1 MLLLLKNFKIISKLD
16 RKTPFMFGKMEIVE
30 ITIPNRK
37 VRNLM
42 LHHNSQPEKGEEH
55 FSALFSTLKVGHF
68 LRQAGIRKS
77 FGLPA
82 LTVFQLIFT
91 LIFQQR
97 SWSRLLESNRSSLP
111 GKDVVYR
118 FLNHPG
124 FAWRRF
130 FHSFSLKI
138 IEHFESLT
146 SPSRVRAFIVD
157 DSVLKRNRCKK
168 AELLARVHDHTTG
181 RFVRGY
187 NMLTL
192 GWSDGFSFAPIDFV
206 MLSSAKIANRFCE
219 MKASLSKRTQGY
231 KRRLEAFSRKP
242 DAVVAMLDR
251 AIQAGFSADFVLMDS
266 WFTQAPLL
274 RSLMAKGLHVI
285 GMVKELKQRYRV
297 GDKRMTLKE
306 LHAKLPR
313 SSKTEIL
320 GSLLTRTDCGL
331 PIKLVFVQN
340 RNCRREWLAILST
353 DIELADAEVVRIYG
367 IRWSIETFFKF
378 TKSYLKLGTE
388 FQGRSFDMLISHTTI
403 VFTRYLVMEWERRE
417 HQDQRSL
424 GGLFFLFSDEVRDLD
439 LKAALQQIVSFFIE
453 LSQTKTKKEKLT
465 ILSQVQQWISGL
477 PSYIKALVPNLSCET

>member
-1 MLLLLKNFKIISKLD
+1 
-16 RKTPFMFGKMEIVE
+16 
-30 ITIPNRK
+30 
-37 VRNLM
+37 M
-42 LHHNSQPEKGEEH
+42 LHHNSLSEKCEER
-55 FSALFSTLKVGHF
+55 FSTMFSTLRIGHL

-82 LTVFQLIFT
+82 LSVFQLIFT

-97 SWSRLLESNRSSLP
+97 SWSRLLESSRSTLP

-130 FHSFSLKI
+130 FQTLSLNVI
-138 IEHFESLT
+138 QRFESLT
-146 SPSRVRAFIVD
+146 STTRVRVFIVD

-206 MLSSAKIANRFCE
+206 MLSSAKLANRFCE
-219 MKASLSKRTQGY
+219 MKEQLSKRTQGY

-242 DAVVAMLDR
+242 DAVMALLDR
-251 AIQAGFSADFVLMDS
+251 AIKAGFAADFILMDS

-274 RSLMAKGLHVI
+274 RALMSKGLHVI
-285 GMVKELKQRYRV
+285 GMIKDMKQRYRV

-306 LHAKLPR
+306 LHAALPR
-313 SSKTEIL
+313 SSKLEVL
-320 GSLLTRTDCGL
+320 GSIIARTDCGL

-353 DIELADAEVVRIYG
+353 DIELTDTEVVRIYG
-367 IRWSIETFFKF
+367 MRWSIETFFKF

-403 VFTRYLVMEWERRE
+403 VFTRYLLMEWERRE

-424 GGLFFLFSDEVRDLD
+424 GGLFFLFSDEVRNLD
-439 LKAALQQIVSFFIE
+439 LKTALQQIVSFFLE
-453 LSQTKTKKEKLT
+453 LSQTKTKREKSAVF
-465 ILSQVQQWISGL
+465 SQVHQWISGL
-477 PSYIKALVPNLSCET
+477 PSYIKALVPNLCCET

>member
-1 MLLLLKNFKIISKLD
+1 
-16 RKTPFMFGKMEIVE
+16 
-30 ITIPNRK
+30 
-37 VRNLM
+37 M
-42 LHHNSQPEKGEEH
+42 LHHNSLSEKCEER
-55 FSALFSTLKVGHF
+55 FSTMFATLKLGTL

-82 LTVFQLIFT
+82 LAVFQLIFT
-91 LIFQQR
+91 LVFQQR
-97 SWSRLLESNRSSLP
+97 SWSRLLESNNRSSLP

-130 FHSFSLKI
+130 FQMLSLKI
-138 IEHFESLT
+138 VQHFESLT
-146 SPSRVRAFIVD
+146 SATRVRAFIVD

-206 MLSSAKIANRFCE
+206 MLSSAKLANRFCE
-219 MKASLSKRTQGY
+219 MKERLSRRTQGY
-231 KRRLEAFSRKP
+231 KRRMEAFSRKP
-242 DAVVAMLDR
+242 DAVVALLDR
-251 AIQAGFSADFVLMDS
+251 ALQLGFTADFVLMDS

-274 RSLMAKGLHVI
+274 RILMSKGLHVI
-285 GMVKELKQRYRV
+285 GMIKDMKQRYRV
-297 GDKRMTLKE
+297 GDKRMSLKE
-306 LHAKLPR
+306 LHAGLPR
-313 SSKTEIL
+313 STKKEVL
-320 GSLLTRTDCGL
+320 GSIIVRTDCGL
-331 PIKLVFVQN
+331 PIKIVFVQN

-353 DIELADAEVVRIYG
+353 DIELADAEIVRIYG

-403 VFTRYLVMEWERRE
+403 VFTRYLLMEWERRKQ
-417 HQDQRSL
+417 QDQRSL
-424 GGLFFLFSDEVRDLD
+424 GGLFFLFSDEVRDLN
-439 LKAALQQIVSFFIE
+439 LKAALQQIYVFFLE
-453 LSQTKTKKEKLT
+453 LSQAKNKREKSAV
-465 ILSQVQQWISGL
+465 LSQVQQWISSL
-477 PSYIKALVPNLSCET
+477 PSYIKALMPKLSCET

>member
-1 MLLLLKNFKIISKLD
+1 
-16 RKTPFMFGKMEIVE
+16 
-30 ITIPNRK
+30 
-37 VRNLM
+37 M
-42 LHHNSQPEKGEEH
+42 LHHISLSEKCEER
-55 FSALFSTLKVGHF
+55 FSTMFATLKLGSL

-82 LTVFQLIFT
+82 LAVFQLIFT
-91 LIFQQR
+91 LVFQQR
-97 SWSRLLESNRSSLP
+97 SWSRLLESSHRSSLP

-130 FHSFSLKI
+130 FQMLSLKI
-138 IEHFESLT
+138 VQHFESLT
-146 SPSRVRAFIVD
+146 SATRVRAFIVD

-206 MLSSAKIANRFCE
+206 MLSSAKLANRFCE
-219 MKASLSKRTQGY
+219 MKERLSKRTQGY
-231 KRRLEAFSRKP
+231 KRRMEAFSRKP
-242 DAVVAMLDR
+242 DAVAALLDR
-251 AIQAGFSADFVLMDS
+251 ALQLGFAADFVLMDS

-285 GMVKELKQRYRV
+285 GMIKDMKQRYQV
-297 GDKRMTLKE
+297 GNKRMSLKE
-306 LHAKLPR
+306 LHAGLPR
-313 SSKTEIL
+313 FSKKELL
-320 GSLLTRTDCGL
+320 GSILVRTDCGL

-340 RNCRREWLAILST
+340 RNSRREWLAILST
-353 DIELADAEVVRIYG
+353 DVALTDAEIVRIYG
-367 IRWSIETFFKF
+367 LRWSIETFFKF
-378 TKSYLKLGTE
+378 TKSYLKLGSE

-403 VFTRYLVMEWERRE
+403 VFTRYLLMEWERRE

-439 LKAALQQIVSFFIE
+439 LKAAFQQIFAFFLE
-453 LSQTKTKKEKLT
+453 LSQTKNKREESA
-465 ILSQVQQWISGL
+465 ILSQVQQWISSL
-477 PSYIKALVPNLSCET
+477 PSYIKALMPKLSCET